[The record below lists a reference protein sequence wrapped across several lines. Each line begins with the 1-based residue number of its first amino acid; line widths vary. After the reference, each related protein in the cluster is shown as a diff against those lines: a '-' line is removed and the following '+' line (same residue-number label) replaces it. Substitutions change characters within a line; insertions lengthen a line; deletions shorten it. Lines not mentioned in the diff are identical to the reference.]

1 MSNCQLLNP
10 CSHYRI
16 SPRGHT
22 DDTQTWSCVS
32 SSMSSPPI
40 GLDLWSSE
48 QSTRGQLVLA
58 RDPEVVLPLPMGPAA
73 LSIPSIGGMETLRGL
88 STLCWSVLSRRRRIP
103 RSWLPRSRSSNIT
116 QRLVNHVSVSGLLRS
131 CHRVELASITVGK
144 RIGLT
149 GLAKSSSDTTSNAV
163 GKNSCC
169 LSTVGCFEP
178 TAGSSQSLSVEIIC
192 LGFMVIVNALV
203 IRG

>member
-103 RSWLPRSRSSNIT
+103 RSWLPRSRSSDIT
-116 QRLVNHVSVSGLLRS
+116 
-131 CHRVELASITVGK
+131 
-144 RIGLT
+144 
-149 GLAKSSSDTTSNAV
+149 
-163 GKNSCC
+163 
-169 LSTVGCFEP
+169 P
-178 TAGSSQSLSVEIIC
+178 TAGESYLRIGAAQIISS
-192 LGFMVIVNALV
+192 
-203 IRG
+203 RGARIHHCRKAQRPDWSGEVLQRYHLKCGRQEQLLPEHSRLLRAHCW